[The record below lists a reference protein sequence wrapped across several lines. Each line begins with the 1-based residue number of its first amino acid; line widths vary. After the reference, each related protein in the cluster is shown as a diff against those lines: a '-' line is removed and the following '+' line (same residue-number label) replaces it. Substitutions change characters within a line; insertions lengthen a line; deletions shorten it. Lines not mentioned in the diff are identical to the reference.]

1 MRMERIKP
9 HLRFRNLNC
18 FGRLPNR
25 VKDLCNSVID
35 KIGVQRNGS
44 FGGNRCP
51 VKVTLADYVICQ
63 FGVGFGKVRIELLA
77 VRANVM
83 ARSSAAGVKYS
94 SFTGLSQATRCVL
107 ASREYALAYLGSIF
121 CESARCRRVSSS

>member
-1 MRMERIKP
+1 MLFEQIVGYSRYQRRKMRMERIKP

-63 FGVGFGKVRIELLA
+63 FGVGFGKVRIELYG
-77 VRANVM
+77 RA
-83 ARSSAAGVKYS
+83 R
-94 SFTGLSQATRCVL
+94 
-107 ASREYALAYLGSIF
+107 
-121 CESARCRRVSSS
+121 